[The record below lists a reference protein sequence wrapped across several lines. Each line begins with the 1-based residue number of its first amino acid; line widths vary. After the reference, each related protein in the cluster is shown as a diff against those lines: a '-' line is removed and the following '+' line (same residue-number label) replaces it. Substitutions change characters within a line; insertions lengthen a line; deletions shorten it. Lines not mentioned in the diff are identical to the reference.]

1 MRQKLVAIA
10 LALALFAT
18 WVGSAAAM
26 GGGTG
31 WVP

>member
-1 MRQKLVAIA
+1 MKQRLAAIA
-10 LALALFAT
+10 FALALFAT
-18 WVGSAAAM
+18 WVGSAAA

>member
-1 MRQKLVAIA
+1 MKQKLLAIGFV
-10 LALALFAT
+10 LALFAT
-18 WVGSAAAM
+18 WVGSAAA

>member
-1 MRQKLVAIA
+1 MRHRIITLACA
-10 LALALFAT
+10 LAVFAT
-18 WVGSAAAM
+18 WVGQAAA